1 MHCLI
6 TVEHACVQIHLQ
18 FSYKSKK
25 KVYKQKHK
33 SSATKE
39 HTSASVEN
47 IYQKEKKPL
56 SFVWQRIKALKKLL
70 IFQEAQKRWQS
81 SKVLY
86 KKVLRNRIRKSSLA
100 LLPRVRKFDR
110 KN

>member
-6 TVEHACVQIHLQ
+6 TVKHSSNTLVIFIQI
-18 FSYKSKK
+18 KK

-47 IYQKEKKPL
+47 IFQKEKKPL
-56 SFVWQRIKALKKLL
+56 SFVA
-70 IFQEAQKRWQS
+70 AYQS
-81 SKVLY
+81 T
-86 KKVLRNRIRKSSLA
+86 
-100 LLPRVRKFDR
+100 
-110 KN
+110 